1 MPLDVAET
9 QADVDAQAPEIRRY
23 LTELNRGRP

>member
-23 LTELNRGRP
+23 LTEHNRGRP